1 MQTNDIQGEL
11 KQLLNEHQ
19 ELDDEADQLSARR
32 FLAPDEQHR
41 LKVLKVKRLAAREKL
56 DRFLQLHKLTKKDMV
71 T

>member
-1 MQTNDIQGEL
+1 MQTNNIQGEL

-32 FLAPDEQHR
+32 FLTPNEQHT
-41 LKVLKVKRLAAREKL
+41 LKVLKVRRLAARERL
-56 DRFLQLHKLTKKDMV
+56 DRFLHLHKITKKDAV